1 MKIICIAAL
10 CIPILSSSCSNRTS
24 ESAYCKAILSNYPTK
39 AVSVRHLYVYGTV
52 LHGSMAISSECINP
66 TFNFTSLQIK
76 DSGNA
81 DIRKRIKE
89 FNAATYNKPSKRSG
103 MFEFDGIVDVIPN
116 EKLVLLVN
124 VNRFSEVDEEESRK
138 ILDELHA
145 NE

>member
-1 MKIICIAAL
+1 
-10 CIPILSSSCSNRTS
+10 
-24 ESAYCKAILSNYPTK
+24 
-39 AVSVRHLYVYGTV
+39 
-52 LHGSMAISSECINP
+52 
-66 TFNFTSLQIK
+66 
-76 DSGNA
+76 
-81 DIRKRIKE
+81 
-89 FNAATYNKPSKRSG
+89 